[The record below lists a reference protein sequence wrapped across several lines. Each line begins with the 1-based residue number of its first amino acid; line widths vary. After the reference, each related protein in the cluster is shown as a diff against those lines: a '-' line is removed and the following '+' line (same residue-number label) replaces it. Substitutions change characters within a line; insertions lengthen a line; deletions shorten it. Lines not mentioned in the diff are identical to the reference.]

1 MRPAWR
7 RYIVFRIDKL
17 AACMIYVMFRLLGRF
32 FRSHHLANVLRSRA
46 NKARRHPN
54 CKQILPVVI
63 RWCVHD
69 ASNEQLERVIHWVTL
84 CVDVFDAS
92 VIGWIWR
99 IVAVLFDTVNSIT
112 MV

>member
-1 MRPAWR
+1 M
-7 RYIVFRIDKL
+7 
-17 AACMIYVMFRLLGRF
+17 
-32 FRSHHLANVLRSRA
+32 
-46 NKARRHPN
+46 
-54 CKQILPVVI
+54 I

-92 VIGWIWR
+92 VVGWIWR
-99 IVAVLFDTVNSIT
+99 IVVVLFDTVNSIT